1 MFNSYNFPQQ
11 DNDPQ
16 NYYYYKEG
24 FDIKELGTIYNGIQ
38 SLKANKADTV
48 GGSSDKVRSS
58 KIRWIP
64 QNDDWYWLYEKL
76 SSMISEANYSL
87 WNFDLHHIPEQIQ
100 YTEYYAEEKGHYTW
114 HQDIGPGM
122 LSKRK
127 ISITVQLSG
136 PDEYEGGDLEL
147 FTGGLYDEKNF
158 KKAYKGAGSVFI
170 FPSYLLHRVTP
181 VTKGVRKSFVLWV
194 GGSHYR

>member
-64 QNDDWYWLYEKL
+64 QNDDWYWLYSVMSKNKCKVLTNDELRNHLFYMNLGDMFMDWKKYC
-76 SSMISEANYSL
+76 IINYSTDL
-87 WNFDLHHIPEQIQ
+87 KGNPILDIPDQYMTKIYFSYKDNKMIVPIKKGGWHYFSLTFDD
-100 YTEYYAEEKGHYTW
+100 K
-114 HQDIGPGM
+114 
-122 LSKRK
+122 
-127 ISITVQLSG
+127 
-136 PDEYEGGDLEL
+136 
-147 FTGGLYDEKNF
+147 
-158 KKAYKGAGSVFI
+158 
-170 FPSYLLHRVTP
+170 
-181 VTKGVRKSFVLWV
+181 
-194 GGSHYR
+194 